1 MADVMT
7 DSEQRKAERLWIES
21 PVVYRIGRNT
31 LTGSMVNA
39 SNEGI
44 LAESCLSS
52 RKAMRVFRIL
62 NRKPGYRLEVKYS
75 LGPKTYLREAE
86 IRHFHFDF
94 SGRDPY
100 RFTVGF
106 WIPKIE

>member
-1 MADVMT
+1 MAEELT
-7 DSEQRKAERLWIES
+7 ASEQRKYDRLWIES
-21 PVVYRIGRNT
+21 PVVYRIGRNI

-44 LAESCLSS
+44 LVESYLSS
-52 RKAMRVFRIL
+52 KTVLRVFKIL
-62 NRKPGYRLEVKYS
+62 NRKPEYRLEVKYS
-75 LGPKTYLREAE
+75 LGPKTYRRDAE
-86 IRHFHFDF
+86 IKHFHLDF
-94 SGRDPY
+94 SGKDPY

>member
-1 MADVMT
+1 MAEELT
-7 DSEQRKAERLWIES
+7 ASEQRKYDRLWIES

-39 SNEGI
+39 CNEGI
-44 LAESCLSS
+44 FVESYLSS
-52 RKAMRVFRIL
+52 KTTLRVFKIL
-62 NRKPGYRLEVKYS
+62 NRKPEYRLEVKYS
-75 LGPKTYLREAE
+75 FGTKTYLRDAE
-86 IRHFHFDF
+86 IKHFHLDF
-94 SGRDPY
+94 SGKDPY